1 MNQRESELGPVYL
14 EPSALIIKP
23 LRVIFGEKLFWTLL
37 KLQARTKYFR

>member
-1 MNQRESELGPVYL
+1 MNQRKSELGPVDL

-23 LRVIFGEKLFWTLL
+23 LRVILDT